1 MAKSKVLERPM
12 FKGAM
17 PDEPV
22 MDVENVGIMQGFK
35 DLFEDEDPLMPEEDM
50 EMAELLGRTPDSPEI
65 LMNNLRGDMRSV
77 DARRD
82 ELADLVGFQAAEET
96 PEPVLAMLQPVLAQQ
111 GGIGALP
118 VPGAMPPGPP
128 PMPPG
133 PETGM
138 MPPEMGMPPGPE
150 MGGMPPPE
158 MMPPG
163 PSPEGMPP
171 GGIAGLPAGQP
182 PLQMAQGGPVQYF
195 RDGSDEDG
203 VTPGEDSSSGFAS
216 LPPEL
221 VERSRQEVY
230 DYVARQPATIPALKG
245 LAEQRAREYREIL
258 GTDRNAAQAQMLLE
272 LGQRAFGYAANV
284 DDQGRPLRG
293 GQLARLAGAVRTLPT
308 AVGKFTAEMDKEDRA
323 LKLAGIQAAE
333 KERES
338 IREANAKL
346 VENQRRTF
354 VDILKKAGGADSLFG
369 KGAWEWRVVN
379 TPGLLARYAAG
390 ETNEDETNLIDSSI
404 SRLRERSMPRVETY
418 KDAGGTL
425 REIKYPAAPF
435 PAFVQEAI
443 DIRAGAS
450 RPRTTAAPQPT
461 TTAPTTTPTTGG
473 VTGVT
478 TAGATGQRQA
488 MPGAAGSGLT
498 IERPPEFQ
506 PGGVPMPAPQEQE
519 APSMV
524 PRPPDGMNRIGA
536 FNPQRQGLYQMASN
550 IAGPGAWA
558 ASKIS
563 GVPGLGDPFPQV
575 TQAMSN
581 ARVAVEDLIEATLKS
596 QLGGIKEQ
604 EQLRRIYTINPEF
617 FKDPAAYQSQLVAL
631 DNVLEDRLYKEL
643 KNAND
648 KTLAE
653 KDQLASREVVRKITN
668 LRERFNIIPK
678 VFSAE
683 EALQYPGQTVLWYG
697 VERYNVPKNQPQR

>member
-1 MAKSKVLERPM
+1 M

-17 PDEPV
+17 SDEPV
-22 MDVENVGIMQGFK
+22 MDVDAENVGIMSGFK
-35 DLFEDEDPLMPEEDM
+35 DILMDDEEMDDDEM
-50 EMAELLGRTPDSPEI
+50 EMSQIMGRTPDSPEI
-65 LMNNLRGDMRSV
+65 LMNNLRGDMRSI

-82 ELADLVGFQAAEET
+82 ELADLVGYQAAEET
-96 PEPVLAMLQPVLAQQ
+96 PEPVLAMLQPVLAAQ

-118 VPGAMPPGPP
+118 QPGAMPPGPP
-128 PMPPG
+128 P
-133 PETGM
+133 GM
-138 MPPEMGMPPGPE
+138 MPPPPP
-150 MGGMPPPE
+150 GGMPPPG
-158 MMPPG
+158 MMPPDM
-163 PSPEGMPP
+163 GMPP
-171 GGIAGLPAGQP
+171 PPDMAGGIAGLPAGGP
-182 PLQMAQGGPVQYF
+182 PPVQMARGGVVQRF

-203 VTPGEDSSSGFAS
+203 VTPAEEDSSSGFAAF
-216 LPPEL
+216 PADL
-221 VERSRQEVY
+221 VQTSRQEIY
-230 DYVARQPATIPALKG
+230 DYLARQPSAIPALKP
-245 LAEQRAREYREIL
+245 LAERRAEEYRNII
-258 GTDRNAAQAQMLLE
+258 GSDRKSAQAQLLLE

-284 DDQGRPLRG
+284 DEQGRPLKG
-293 GQLARLAGAVRTLPT
+293 SQLARLSGAIRTLPG
-308 AVGKFTAEMDKEDRA
+308 AVAKYAGEVEKEDRA

-338 IREANAKL
+338 VRDANAKL
-346 VENQRRTF
+346 VENQRKTF
-354 VDILKKAGGADSLFG
+354 VEILKKAGGATSMFG
-369 KGAWEWRVVN
+369 KGAWEWGVVN

-390 ETNEDETNLIDSSI
+390 ETDEDQTNLIDSAI
-404 SRLRERSMPRVETY
+404 SRLKERSMPRVETY

-461 TTAPTTTPTTGG
+461 TTAPTTAPTTGG

-563 GVPGLGDPFPQV
+563 GIPGLGDPFPQV

-668 LRERFNIIPK
+668 LRERFNVVPK

-697 VERYNVPKNQPQR
+697 VERYKVPENQPKR

>member
-1 MAKSKVLERPM
+1 M
-12 FKGAM
+12 FKDAAM
-17 PDEPV
+17 ADEPPI
-22 MDVENVGIMQGFK
+22 DVENVGIMQGFK
-35 DLFEDEDPLMPEEDM
+35 DLFLDDDM
-50 EMAELLGRTPDSPEI
+50 EDDEEEMETEEAMSRTPDSPEI

-77 DARRD
+77 DARRE
-82 ELADLVGFQAAEET
+82 ELADMVGYEAAMST
-96 PEPVLAMLQPVLAQQ
+96 PEQVLAMLQPVLAQ
-111 GGIGALP
+111 GGITN
-118 VPGAMPPGPP
+118 VPGMVAPPPPSLMGAGQPPAGGPPPGMPPGMPPGPPPGMPPEMMPPAGGPP

-133 PETGM
+133 PPPVGM
-138 MPPEMGMPPGPE
+138 AR
-150 MGGMPPPE
+150 GG
-158 MMPPG
+158 
-163 PSPEGMPP
+163 
-171 GGIAGLPAGQP
+171 L
-182 PLQMAQGGPVQYF
+182 VQYF

-203 VTPGEDSSSGFAS
+203 VTPSEDSSSSSGGFPADI
-216 LPPEL
+216 
-221 VERSRQEVY
+221 VEM
-230 DYVARQPATIPALKG
+230 ARQGVYNLAAQRPSAVPALG
-245 LAEQRAREYREIL
+245 PLARER
-258 GTDRNAAQAQMLLE
+258 AAEYERLVGSNKEATQAQMLLA
-272 LGQRAFGYAANV
+272 LGQRAFGYASNV

-293 GQLARLAGAVRTLPT
+293 NTLSRLAGAVRTLPGEI
-308 AVGKFTAEMDKEDRA
+308 GKYAAEIDKDKRT
-323 LKLAGIQAAE
+323 LTLLGIQAAE

-338 IREANAKL
+338 VRDANSKL
-346 VENQRRTF
+346 VENQRRSFTE
-354 VDILKKAGGADSLFG
+354 ILKKSGTSPASIFG
-369 KGAWEWRVVN
+369 KGAWEWGVVN

-390 ETNEDETNLIDSSI
+390 ETDEDQTNLIDSAI

-443 DIRAGAS
+443 NLRAGAS
-450 RPRTTAAPQPT
+450 RPQTAV
-461 TTAPTTTPTTGG
+461 TPTTGR
-473 VTGVT
+473 VTGAPAVGAVSSAT
-478 TAGATGQRQA
+478 GATGATGQRPA

-506 PGGVPMPAPQEQE
+506 PGGVPMPAPQGQE

-536 FNPQRQGLYQMASN
+536 FNSQRQGLYQMASN

-563 GVPGLGDPFPQV
+563 GIPGLGDPFPQV

-668 LRERFNIIPK
+668 LRERFNVVPK

-697 VERYNVPKNQPQR
+697 VERYKVPENQPKR